1 MRKPIDT
8 MSNESLHAMLDYLS
22 DEIEMAES
30 KEDLEVVMHLA
41 RQLFQPSSMQNTVRG
56 LPHIRAEVDVEAITR
71 TASKHACTVHL
82 EVPHILSSTFQ
93 DLSVR
98 MSTLQNEDPDT
109 FANATSALTW
119 LANGKINSN

>member
-1 MRKPIDT
+1 MMKPIDSMT
-8 MSNESLHAMLDYLS
+8 NESLHAMLDYLS
-22 DEIEMAES
+22 DEIEVAES
-30 KEDLEVVMHLA
+30 KEDLELVLKMA
-41 RQLFQPSSMQNTVRG
+41 RELFRPSSMQNTVRG
-56 LPHIRAEVDVEAITR
+56 LNHILAEVDTDAIAR

-93 DLSVR
+93 DLSER
-98 MSTLQNEDPDT
+98 MNALQNDDPDT